1 MDHDLTGNRSAS
13 PSFWLH
19 GDRRAACPVCRSDE
33 PKDVLSSAVLHDIR
47 TRLAGPGQTMLEYMK
62 CRECHTVFAPLS
74 QAPRYEQSDDAES
87 IRYYLE
93 EGAGIDL
100 LMEPLFKIDTGRVR
114 RFVEVGCSFGFSL
127 DAARHCF
134 GWEVLGIDPSPSA
147 AAGRDILRVP
157 IDNRYLTEERPVSG
171 APADLLLVPE
181 VIEHVTDPHAFM
193 RALLASLSDD
203 GIVIISTPNAG
214 SLNETTTDARLMSI
228 LQPQVHLVL
237 YSEKSLTDLVTAH
250 GLSFHHCQV
259 TQDDIT
265 IFASRRPFVF
275 HPDAAVDRG
284 PYLNYLEYRLDRSE
298 PGSALRRGMYAR
310 LLKEHVFQGRFRE
323 AEDLIEPMSA
333 EFRASH
339 DIDLRDVESVFIRRD
354 DVETRPYSMQCIL
367 YCLGMIQIIYKNNK
381 KNGIK
386 YLEAAANW
394 PDQAGSPKSLLG
406 FEDASSA
413 AISHNA
419 RCQIAS
425 ARIALDPIGEFE
437 RLVNPPDEDAVPSSG
452 WLFHHQMLFVELTN
466 LGYYDRANQLY
477 EAVAAAMGAQDPSSE
492 QAPPEGIGHRAMA
505 LYALGILA
513 LNYRNDPTTAR
524 AWFAWAASTARVD
537 PALGDLGR
545 AIESALRYAAD
556 PGAPTD
562 GA

>member
-1 MDHDLTGNRSAS
+1 MDDDLTGGHSAS
-13 PSFWLH
+13 PSFWSH

-33 PKDVLSSAVLHDIR
+33 PKDVLSSAVLRDIR
-47 TRLAGPGQTMLEYMK
+47 TRLAGPGQTMLEYVK

-74 QAPRYEQSDDAES
+74 HAPRYEQSDDAES

-100 LMEPLFKIDTGRVR
+100 LMEPLFKIDTAHVR

-134 GWEVLGIDPSPSA
+134 GWEVLGVDPSPSA

-157 IDNRYLTEERPVSG
+157 IDNRYLTEEQPVSG

-203 GIVIISTPNAG
+203 GVMIISTPNAG
-214 SLNETTTDARLMSI
+214 SLCETTTNAQLMSI

-237 YSEKSLTDLVTAH
+237 YSEKSLIDLVMAH
-250 GLSFHHCQV
+250 GLSFHHCQA
-259 TQDDIT
+259 TPDDIT

-284 PYLNYLEYRLDRSE
+284 PYLNYLEYRLERSE

-323 AEDLIEPMSA
+323 AEDLIEPMNA

-339 DIDLRDVESVFIRRD
+339 DIDLRDVDSLFIRQNGNE
-354 DVETRPYSMQCIL
+354 VRPFNTQSIL
-367 YCLGMIQIIYKNNK
+367 YCLGMIEIIHKNNR
-381 KNGIK
+381 KNGIR

-394 PDQAGSPKSLLG
+394 SDQAGSPKSLLG

-413 AISHNA
+413 AISLNA
-419 RCQIAS
+419 RCQIAL

-437 RLVNPPDEDAVPSSG
+437 QLVNPPHQDAVPPTG
-452 WLFHHQMLFVELTN
+452 WLFHRQMLFVELTN
-466 LGYYDRANQLY
+466 LGHYGRADQLY
-477 EAVAAAMGAQDPSSE
+477 EAVASAMGAQDPTSAH
-492 QAPPEGIGHRAMA
+492 APPEGLGHRAMA

-513 LNYRNDPTTAR
+513 LNHRNDRATAR
-524 AWFAWAASTARVD
+524 TWFTWAASTARVD
-537 PALGDLGR
+537 PALGDLER

-556 PGAPTD
+556 PGAPTN